1 MQMQIVNCNY
11 TAPTLKIT
19 KVFKMYPL
27 LVDQEQNVGPKG
39 KVQFPSVI
47 PQRFESN

>member
-27 LVDQEQNVGPKG
+27 LVDQEQNVGPEE